1 MDKLETTKSANALN
15 DAIVDDMAA
24 KAYIENFALETF
36 NRADEAQRAGKV
48 GKQTADTFMAAATF
62 LDLLAIWGEVEAEFA
77 AKSKFGK
84 FHARRILLAVKS
96 GEDPNAS
103 NPVIEEVVEVPSEES
118 VEGELR
124 ALEGAQNGVG
134 DGDGAQIP
142 MLEGLDHQVSPIDPP
157 DASHVDEENSR
168 HNSIGGG
175 YFPTST
181 ATAPAAPDLEMPDSS
196 TSPPKIA
203 TPIDMN
209 PQDYY
214 NTLAPP
220 PASDPSAPSPEEL
233 GITSPARPSRPTP
246 EEMGALSP
254 IVSNV
259 PLAPPQALA
268 PPAQPPP
275 PAAPIL
281 QPGPIPAPV
290 PVVQQPPTIAR
301 SAPASGYKTDD
312 EAVMLAQKHAR
323 WAISALNFEDVGTAV
338 KELGLA
344 LRSLG
349 AG

>member
-15 DAIVDDMAA
+15 DAIVDDVAA

-62 LDLLAIWGEVEAEFA
+62 LDSLAIWGEIEAELA

-84 FHARRILLAVKS
+84 FHARRILLAVKR

-103 NPVIEEVVEVPSEES
+103 NPVLEEVVEVPEEES

-124 ALEGAQNGVG
+124 ALEGMGNGVPE
-134 DGDGAQIP
+134 DEIPQILP
-142 MLEGLDHQVSPIDPP
+142 LESREHEVSPIDPP
-157 DASHVDEENSR
+157 GASQVHGDNSR
-168 HNSIGGG
+168 HNSLGGG

-181 ATAPAAPDLEMPDSS
+181 TTAPAPTDLEMPDSN
-196 TSPPKIA
+196 TGPAIA
-203 TPIDMN
+203 TPTDMN

-220 PASDPSAPSPEEL
+220 PACDPSAPSPEEL

-254 IVSNV
+254 IVPNV
-259 PLAPPQALA
+259 PLIPPQAQA
-268 PPAQPPP
+268 PPAQPLP

-290 PVVQQPPTIAR
+290 PVVQHPP
-301 SAPASGYKTDD
+301 APAMSASVSGYKTDD

-323 WAISALNFEDVGTAV
+323 WAISALNFEDVVTAV

-344 LRSLG
+344 LKSLG